1 MISKKELLKEMNI
14 SYGQLYRWKREG
26 LIPDE
31 WFIKQAVST
40 GQETYFKRDLIIPR
54 IKKILEL
61 KEEKSIE
68 ELKQFFSP
76 TNDDKVFSI
85 RDLVLIKE
93 IDPIVLKYFSKQ
105 KEEFNVMEVVM
116 ICFFSMNEEDI
127 DYTKYIDV
135 DFSKIK
141 ENDLFCYIT
150 NDDKLLICKQ
160 MKYIDKDIKF
170 KTIVNLDDIKKMI
183 NKEI

>member
-1 MISKKELLKEMNI
+1 
-14 SYGQLYRWKREG
+14 
-26 LIPDE
+26 
-31 WFIKQAVST
+31 
-40 GQETYFKRDLIIPR
+40 
-54 IKKILEL
+54 
-61 KEEKSIE
+61 
-68 ELKQFFSP
+68 
-76 TNDDKVFSI
+76 
-85 RDLVLIKE
+85 
-93 IDPIVLKYFSKQ
+93 
-105 KEEFNVMEVVM
+105 MEVVM
-116 ICFFSMNEEDI
+116 ICFFSMNEKDI

-160 MKYIDKDIKF
+160 MEYIDKEIKF